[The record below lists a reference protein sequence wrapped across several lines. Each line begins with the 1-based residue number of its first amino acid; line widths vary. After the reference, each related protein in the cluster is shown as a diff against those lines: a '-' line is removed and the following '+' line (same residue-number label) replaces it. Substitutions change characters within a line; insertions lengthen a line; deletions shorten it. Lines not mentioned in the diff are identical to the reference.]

1 MNLTT
6 SNQNFEINDIGNYTY
21 LLKDSKIFSGEI
33 TEVKITQFYNK
44 LGNMQI
50 GIQYKIADTWYFA
63 SDVHNDVNA
72 IMEHL
77 KSTCQ
82 MIA

>member
-1 MNLTT
+1 MVITT
-6 SNQNFEINDIGNYTY
+6 SNQKFEINEIGTYVY
-21 LLKDSKIFSGEI
+21 LLKDNKMFSGEI

-63 SDVHNDVNA
+63 SEVYNDVND

>member
-1 MNLTT
+1 MVITT
-6 SNQNFEINDIGNYTY
+6 SNQKLEINEIGNYVY
-21 LLKDSKIFSGEI
+21 LLKDNKLLSGEI

-50 GIQYKIADTWYFA
+50 GIQYKIADKWYFA
-63 SDVHNDVNA
+63 SEVFNDFDAVTT
-72 IMEHL
+72 HL

>member
-6 SNQNFEINDIGNYTY
+6 SNQNFVINEIGTYVY
-21 LLKDSKIFSGEI
+21 LLKDNKMFSGEI

-44 LGNMQI
+44 LGNMQV

-63 SDVHNDVNA
+63 SEVYNDVNA

>member
-6 SNQNFEINDIGNYTY
+6 SNQNFEINEIGTYVY
-21 LLKDSKIFSGEI
+21 LLKDNKMFSGEI

-44 LGNMQI
+44 LGNMQV
-50 GIQYKIADTWYFA
+50 GIQYKIADNWYFA
-63 SDVHNDVNA
+63 SEVYNDVNA

>member
-1 MNLTT
+1 MVITT
-6 SNQNFEINDIGNYTY
+6 SNQNFEINEIGTYVY
-21 LLKDSKIFSGEI
+21 LLKDNKMFSGEI

-44 LGNMQI
+44 LGNMQV

-63 SDVHNDVNA
+63 SEVYNDVND

>member
-1 MNLTT
+1 MVITT
-6 SNQNFEINDIGNYTY
+6 SNQNFEINEIGTYVY
-21 LLKDSKIFSGEI
+21 LLKDNKMFSGEI

-63 SDVHNDVNA
+63 SEVYNDVNN

>member
-6 SNQNFEINDIGNYTY
+6 SNQNFEINEIGTYVY
-21 LLKDSKIFSGEI
+21 LLKDNKMFSGEI

-44 LGNMQI
+44 LGNMQV
-50 GIQYKIADTWYFA
+50 GIQYKIADNWYFA
-63 SDVHNDVNA
+63 GEVYNDVNA